1 MTDKIDKILTHKYL
15 GLPIFALIMLI
26 VFQLT
31 FAIGEDLLGGLVE
44 EGIEILGG
52 FIESFLI
59 SINSPDWIISFV
71 AEGLIGGVGAVLEF
85 IPLIVVLYMLMGDTG
100 RYWLY
105 G

>member
-52 FIESFLI
+52 FI
-59 SINSPDWIISFV
+59 
-71 AEGLIGGVGAVLEF
+71 
-85 IPLIVVLYMLMGDTG
+85 
-100 RYWLY
+100 
-105 G
+105 